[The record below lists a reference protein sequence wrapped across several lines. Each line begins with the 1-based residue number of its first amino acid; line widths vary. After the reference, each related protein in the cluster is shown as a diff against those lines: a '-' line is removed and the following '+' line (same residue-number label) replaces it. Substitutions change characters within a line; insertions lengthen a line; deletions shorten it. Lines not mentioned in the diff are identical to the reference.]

1 MTFNPTIILDLFRI
15 IQHSNNIVIISH
27 KSPDGDSLGSSLALF
42 RFFKKLD
49 FNVVVCHPDKAPYF
63 YQWLTDLDQIL
74 IYDDNSDRVSQEIS
88 NADLIFCLD
97 FNAYDRLGVEFGEVV
112 ENSKAKKVLV
122 DHHQNP
128 SIDSSFSIWD
138 NKRASTSELIFEMM
152 YKSNN
157 LKLLDEQIARYLYLG
172 IMTDTGSFRFQ
183 SVTSRTHE
191 ILTELLKT
199 GMNHTQIHE
208 NIYDSNTLDR
218 IRLKSYAIVDKLQ
231 ILENLPIGIITLHQ
245 SELRRFNYQK
255 GDTEGLVNMILS
267 IENIKIAAI
276 FIEHDEGVKISFRSK
291 EDFYVN
297 ELAHKYFNG
306 GGHKYASGGFSD
318 KPIENVVEMFKE
330 IVSSGFYE

>member
-1 MTFNPTIILDLFRI
+1 MTYNPAIVSELFRK
-15 IQHSNNIVIISH
+15 IQISNNIVIISH

-42 RFFKKLD
+42 RFFQKLD
-49 FNVVVCHPDKAPYF
+49 YNVVVCHPDKAPYF
-63 YQWLTDLDQIL
+63 YQWLTDLDHIL
-74 IYDDNSDRVSQEIS
+74 IYDDNSDMVSQKIS

-97 FNAYDRLGVEFGEVV
+97 FNAYDRLGVEFGKVV
-112 ENSKAKKVLV
+112 ENSKAEKVLV

-128 SIDSSFSIWD
+128 SIDSLFSIWD
-138 NKRASTSELIFEMM
+138 NKRASTSELIFEMI
-152 YKSNN
+152 YESNN

-231 ILENLPIGIITLHQ
+231 ILENLPIGIITLLQ

-267 IENIKIAAI
+267 IEKIKIAAI